1 MELHN
6 KIVAVTGAFGSL
18 GAAVVRAAQ
27 QQGAIVAA
35 LDRAPMPHDVA
46 TLSGAHLYGGLDL
59 GDEAVAKSAFDRIAK
74 EHGGI
79 DALVNVAGG
88 FRWETL
94 AGGQLDTWDFLY
106 KVNVRTAAAAS
117 QAVLPHLVAR
127 GAGGRIVN
135 IGAAGAIKA
144 AAGMGA
150 YAASKAG
157 VAKLTEALA
166 EEMKEHGITVNAVQ
180 PSIIDTA
187 PNRAD
192 MPDADFS
199 RWVTTAQLADVITF
213 LLSPRAQAITG
224 ALIPVTGRV

>member
-1 MELHN
+1 MELLN
-6 KIVAVTGAFGSL
+6 KVVAVTGAFGSL

-27 QQGAIVAA
+27 SQGAIVAA
-35 LDRAPMPHDVA
+35 LDRAALPHEVA
-46 TLSGAHLYGGLDL
+46 ALSGAHLYGGLDL
-59 GDEAVAKSAFDRIAK
+59 GDESIAKRAFDHIAS
-74 EHGGI
+74 EHGGL
-79 DALVNVAGG
+79 DMLVNVAGS

-94 AGGQLDTWDFLY
+94 AEGKLDTWDFLY
-106 KVNVRTAAAAS
+106 RVNLRTAAAAS
-117 QAVLPHLVAR
+117 QAALPHLIAR
-127 GAGGRIVN
+127 GSGGRIVN
-135 IGAAGAIKA
+135 IGAAGASRA
-144 AAGMGA
+144 TTGMGA

-157 VAKLTEALA
+157 VARLTEALA
-166 EEMKEHGITVNAVQ
+166 EELKDQGITVNAVL

-199 RWVTTAQLADVITF
+199 RWVTPAQLAEVIAF